1 MSTSDGG
8 MGLGGGLSG
17 FLPGGLEELVRRL
30 SAGVPPLLDA
40 TRKDVELHFR
50 RVLQEQLARLDL
62 CSRSEF
68 EAQGR
73 VLERL
78 QRQLAEAEARL
89 VALEQQAQA
98 GARLPPAGG
107 PRS

>member
-1 MSTSDGG
+1 MSTSDSGV
-8 MGLGGGLSG
+8 GLGGGLSA
-17 FLPGGLEELVRRL
+17 FLPGGLEDLVRRL

-62 CSRSEF
+62 CGRSEF

-89 VALEQQAQA
+89 VALEQHTRT
-98 GARLPPAGG
+98 GAAPPPG
-107 PRS
+107 R